1 MEDSFSMDYGGGWFA
16 DDSSALCLLC
26 TLLLLHQLHL
36 RSSSIRSW
44 RLETMTYNPRR
55 GWPSPNSSL
64 SSDNSLSQIYSLLV
78 FKCEGSQLVLLRWS
92 VGANPFNLIIV
103 SALLFLFTHLFW
115 LHWVFVAVWGLSLV
129 VASRCCSPVAVWGL
143 LIAVASLV
151 EERGLLSTQASV
163 AAVETHG
170 PSCPE
175 ACGIFLDQG
184 SNPCPLRWQMGS
196 QPLDH
201 QGSPVFFFFFF
212 LAIHHNLFYF
222 FQKLLGAFFFQ
233 MRFLIKKIFFYYWSI
248 IALQCCVSFC
258 CMSALFSWEHLFLSK
273 R

>member
-1 MEDSFSMDYGGGWFA
+1 MRKAGCNPLVPPTGPSLMLSLGNNFCIEREACYCKHDLPSSPQPFWHQGPVSWKTVFPWIMGGWFG

-64 SSDNSLSQIYSLLV
+64 SSDYSLSQIYSLLV

-129 VASRCCSPVAVWGL
+129 VASRCCSPVAVWGR

-151 EERGLLSTQASV
+151 AERGLLSTQASV
-163 AAVETHG
+163 VVVIVTHG

-184 SNPCPLRWQMGS
+184 SNPCPLRWQVGS

-201 QGSPVFFFFFF
+201 QGSPVFFFFS
-212 LAIHHNLFYF
+212 HT
-222 FQKLLGAFFFQ
+222 
-233 MRFLIKKIFFYYWSI
+233 S
-248 IALQCCVSFC
+248 
-258 CMSALFSWEHLFLSK
+258 
-273 R
+273 